1 MPSVAERLAAARGR
15 LEAAGLDPADAALDA
30 EVLARH
36 ALGWD
41 RATLLARSR
50 ENEPLE
56 FPAVYDALIA
66 RRIARE
72 PVAQIVGVREFWDRD
87 FEVTRD
93 VLVPRPETEI
103 IIEEALEF
111 ARQHPCR
118 RVIDVGTGSGCL
130 AVTIACELPNVRVTA
145 TDVSEAAL
153 AVARRNAQRHGVAD
167 RVTLVRADVL
177 EGIDEM
183 ADLIVANPPYVPES
197 DAAQMPPE
205 VVRYEP
211 HQALFG
217 GPTGLE
223 VIGRLFAQAPARLA
237 PGGRLVVEFG
247 FGQSDSVSNLARK
260 AGWNIERIREDLQGI
275 PRTIVLRRQDG

>member
-1 MPSVAERLAAARGR
+1 M
-15 LEAAGLDPADAALDA
+15 
-30 EVLARH
+30 
-36 ALGWD
+36 
-41 RATLLARSR
+41 
-50 ENEPLE
+50 
-56 FPAVYDALIA
+56 
-66 RRIARE
+66 
-72 PVAQIVGVREFWDRD
+72 
-87 FEVTRD
+87 
-93 VLVPRPETEI
+93 
-103 IIEEALEF
+103 
-111 ARQHPCR
+111 
-118 RVIDVGTGSGCL
+118 IDVGTGSGCL

-260 AGWNIERIREDLQGI
+260 AGWNIERTREDLQGI